1 MMKSHFKTDILLLL
15 LHSTKNHLE
24 KLRQRQVYKV
34 EEKQHFDL
42 KNPKKYNLECRC
54 HVASSDGTSDTGA
67 SVFFSFFFR
76 LNKSKRENQQPNQEK
91 KKGVPTWN
99 QTRLKCPPLGLT
111 EQPSNQELDGSRQ
124 TCGLDYTLE
133 WWRLNK
139 GNKRREGT
147 HQAEN
152 QFLGLSV
159 TSGRDVDVNK
169 NEGQGVKKKKKKGEN
184 STREG
189 IVAKSRDRQGS

>member
-1 MMKSHFKTDILLLL
+1 M
-15 LHSTKNHLE
+15 
-24 KLRQRQVYKV
+24 
-34 EEKQHFDL
+34 
-42 KNPKKYNLECRC
+42 
-54 HVASSDGTSDTGA
+54 
-67 SVFFSFFFR
+67 
-76 LNKSKRENQQPNQEK
+76 
-91 KKGVPTWN
+91 PTWN

>member
-1 MMKSHFKTDILLLL
+1 M
-15 LHSTKNHLE
+15 
-24 KLRQRQVYKV
+24 
-34 EEKQHFDL
+34 
-42 KNPKKYNLECRC
+42 
-54 HVASSDGTSDTGA
+54 
-67 SVFFSFFFR
+67 
-76 LNKSKRENQQPNQEK
+76 
-91 KKGVPTWN
+91 PTWN

-169 NEGQGVKKKKKKGEN
+169 NEGQGVKKKKKKKREN
-184 STREG
+184 STRKG